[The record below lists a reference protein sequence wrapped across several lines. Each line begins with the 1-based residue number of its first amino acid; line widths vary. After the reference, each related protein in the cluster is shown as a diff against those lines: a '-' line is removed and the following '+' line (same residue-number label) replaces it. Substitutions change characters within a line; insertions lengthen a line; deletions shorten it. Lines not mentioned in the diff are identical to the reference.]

1 MKKYSAIARKRSKL
15 VAETMKNEALV
26 RNVPKTRKAILVLHS
41 ESLDETESFKS
52 ISTITDM
59 YNCCTTK
66 PTPRSVH
73 KATHTSCKIHPFW
86 DNIPKLLKIPNK
98 GVTNLRERKLK
109 NMQILR
115 FRENKRQGREKMSM
129 SVFQCQGKGSLT

>member
-1 MKKYSAIARKRSKL
+1 
-15 VAETMKNEALV
+15 MKNEALV

-52 ISTITDM
+52 ISKITDM

-86 DNIPKLLKIPNK
+86 DNIRNIVTKFLQNFHDKSFDLGAKFKVLK
-98 GVTNLRERKLK
+98 
-109 NMQILR
+109 
-115 FRENKRQGREKMSM
+115 F
-129 SVFQCQGKGSLT
+129 